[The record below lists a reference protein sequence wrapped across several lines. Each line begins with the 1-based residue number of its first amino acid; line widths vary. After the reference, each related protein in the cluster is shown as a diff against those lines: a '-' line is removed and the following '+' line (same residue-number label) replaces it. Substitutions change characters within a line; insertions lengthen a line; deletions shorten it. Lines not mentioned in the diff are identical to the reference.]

1 MANEDALA
9 SLGKKVPTQTGKI
22 HGNKV
27 SKNTNILKFIMIFP
41 IFLQQKSPLRPPP
54 VAPPGRGQRCGAPA
68 GWTRSRS
75 APRPPRPSS
84 RCGSCRWGRGGWWWG
99 GEVREKKWRVGGVG
113 VGKHMCWRIVR
124 VTSLT
129 GFVDQL
135 ELTFSSAN
143 TDALAARPC
152 HHAVG
157 YLLSLAVW

>member
-1 MANEDALA
+1 MGTK
-9 SLGKKVPTQTGKI
+9 SQKTQI
-22 HGNKV
+22 SSNL
-27 SKNTNILKFIMIFP
+27 SYFP
-41 IFLQQKSPLRPPP
+41 IFPPKNSLFFPRWSSTSGSPEAAPSGSAWPRPALRRSSRLDAESEC
-54 VAPPGRGQRCGAPA
+54 APTSTAFVTLRKLSVGA
-68 GWTRSRS
+68 GWLMM
-75 APRPPRPSS
+75 
-84 RCGSCRWGRGGWWWG
+84 G
-99 GEVREKKWRVGGVG
+99 GEVREEKWRVGGVG
-113 VGKHMCWRIVR
+113 VGKNMCWRIVR

>member
-1 MANEDALA
+1 
-9 SLGKKVPTQTGKI
+9 
-22 HGNKV
+22 
-27 SKNTNILKFIMIFP
+27 
-41 IFLQQKSPLRPPP
+41 
-54 VAPPGRGQRCGAPA
+54 
-68 GWTRSRS
+68 
-75 APRPPRPSS
+75 
-84 RCGSCRWGRGGWWWG
+84 
-99 GEVREKKWRVGGVG
+99 
-113 VGKHMCWRIVR
+113 MCWRIVR

>member
-1 MANEDALA
+1 MRPDLHGLRHVAEAVGGGGVVDDGGGR
-9 SLGKKVPTQTGKI
+9 LGKK
-22 HGNKV
+22 N
-27 SKNTNILKFIMIFP
+27 
-41 IFLQQKSPLRPPP
+41 
-54 VAPPGRGQRCGAPA
+54 
-68 GWTRSRS
+68 
-75 APRPPRPSS
+75 
-84 RCGSCRWGRGGWWWG
+84 GGL
-99 GEVREKKWRVGGVG
+99 GGVG